1 MVCTSN
7 SESVKTQSLGV
18 SLSDVRRV
26 SELANVGLTAD
37 EESRMQRDLNLI
49 LSYVD
54 QLAEVDTSGIEPMTQ
69 ATFCSQ
75 DDCTTLIDGDILR
88 PDAIQPS
95 LDRSEVMAQAPET
108 DGRFFKVPRVIER

>member
-1 MVCTSN
+1 VCTSN
-7 SESVKTQSLGV
+7 SESVKTRSLRV

-26 SELANVGLTAD
+26 SDLANVGLTVE
-37 EESRMQRDLNLI
+37 EESRMQRDLDMI

-54 QLAEVDTSGIEPMTQ
+54 QLAEVDTTGIEPMTQ
-69 ATFCSQ
+69 VNFCFQ
-75 DDCTTLIDGDILR
+75 EQRTTLIGGDTLR
-88 PDAIQPS
+88 PDVIQPS